1 MINRGKK
8 KSAAHASGMRGH
20 EPFMGKET
28 AEEEAREAEGNVA
41 SESSELQDS
50 TDLGTTVGEHI
61 HRGDEIGKEHA
72 GHHFLNL
79 TTLGEGLKKGGK
91 HDA

>member
-8 KSAAHASGMRGH
+8 KSAAHASGMRGN
-20 EPFMGKET
+20 EPTMRKET
-28 AEEEAREAEGNVA
+28 ADEEAREAEGNVA

-50 TDLGTTVGEHI
+50 EELGTTVGQHI

-72 GHHFLNL
+72 THHFLNL
-79 TTLGEGLKKGGK
+79 TALGEALKKGGK
-91 HDA
+91 HES